1 MEEMNT
7 DNNNKDADQVKKDD
21 DQVKKDD
28 GSPKSKDDKDENA
41 VTSNSPV
48 KQRVPAEHEKI
59 DAQQDKRKT
68 PSTSGEKGT
77 EEPGSDKGPGGTGW

>member
-1 MEEMNT
+1 MAET
-7 DNNNKDADQVKKDD
+7 NNKNKDADKAVKDD
-21 DQVKKDD
+21 D
-28 GSPKSKDDKDENA
+28 SAKSNDDKKENA

-59 DAQQDKRKT
+59 DAQQDKRPT

>member
-1 MEEMNT
+1 ME
-7 DNNNKDADQVKKDD
+7 DINNKNKDADQVKKDGD
-21 DQVKKDD
+21 TA
-28 GSPKSKDDKDENA
+28 KSKDDKGENA

-48 KQRVPAEHEKI
+48 KKRVAAEHEKI